1 MKKLALIIGVVMVV
15 FLSAN
20 SGFAAPHGGY
30 GGHGSSYSH
39 GGHYGGY
46 YGGHGYWRGYNGY
59 YRGYGYRGGSCVIA
73 APGIYVGV
81 PCAPRV
87 VIGAYPY

>member
-1 MKKLALIIGVVMVV
+1 MKKIAFIIGVVMVV
-15 FLSAN
+15 LFAAN
-20 SGFAAPHGGY
+20 AGFAAPHGVY
-30 GGHGSSYSH
+30 GGHGSSYS

-59 YRGYGYRGGSCVIA
+59 YRGYGYWGGGRYVVG
-73 APGIYVGV
+73 APGIYI
-81 PCAPRV
+81 PFLPRV